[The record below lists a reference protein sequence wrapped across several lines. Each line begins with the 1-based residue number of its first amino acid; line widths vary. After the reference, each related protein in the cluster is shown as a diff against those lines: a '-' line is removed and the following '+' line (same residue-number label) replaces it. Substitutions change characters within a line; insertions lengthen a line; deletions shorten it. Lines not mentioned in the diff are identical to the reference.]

1 MSLRDFTRAYVEAA
15 LWSSTDDEGN
25 PLDRR
30 RAPIGEETQRQMEL
44 DAARF
49 YGFPGVQAL
58 WALGRPYDD
67 APWDQE
73 GIDDARAGFLFW
85 LTRNGHG
92 SGFWD
97 ESAITARAQRALSEF
112 AKSYGTFDLYIGDDG
127 QIHGTPLSNEA
138 TSTVMAGL
146 RGRGRG
152 DKLREED
159 RPSVLGYDLNRETL
173 TPIRQ
178 TIDTRAAGDYGADP
192 VGDGTFRMVPSGDVV
207 DFAERTR
214 RLQRPMRGLGGP
226 RGSQITGTNLFA
238 LRALVEQYGPN
249 SLPNRVEQVHAPH
262 LQRCYKAGLIAPNG
276 DGRTLHL
283 TEAGRHALETNGRPT
298 F

>member
-44 DAARF
+44 DAASF
-49 YGFPGVQAL
+49 YERA
-58 WALGRPYDD
+58 
-67 APWDQE
+67 E
-73 GIDDARAGFLFW
+73 GAWQGITDARAGFLFW
-85 LTRNGHG
+85 LNRNGHG

-97 ESAITARAQRALSEF
+97 EDGLPAAAQRSLSDYAE
-112 AKSYGTFDLYIGDDG
+112 SYGSFDLYIGDG
-127 QIHGTPLSNEA
+127 QIHGSPLSNEA